1 MIMLAILLLQGCAA
15 IYVEQRIL
23 ELVSKEFAYFLSVQS
38 SIKKLLLNKTI
49 LPATEKIVDGK
60 QVNFIYVES
69 FPPVMKP

>member
-38 SIKKLLLNKTI
+38 SIKK
-49 LPATEKIVDGK
+49 
-60 QVNFIYVES
+60 
-69 FPPVMKP
+69 